1 METNPDRRALRR
13 AWTAVTAAFA
23 SHAMLSGLL
32 GPWIPEL
39 MDRNG
44 LDASGLGI
52 ALSGLAV
59 GLLIGTR
66 LADPAVGRIGGRAL
80 VRIGI
85 PALGLGFALL
95 PASDGLGPLTATF
108 VAIGVVS
115 GLVDVSMN
123 AEAVAVER
131 RFGRRVMTAIHGVWS
146 VSLFLG
152 AGVAALGIAL
162 GIPIAIHL
170 PLASAL
176 VVGAASLVLRW
187 LPAPAETDGPST
199 GVEPRSGSAPERI
212 ALLCVVAGCSFMVEG
227 IAIEWSAV
235 YLRGPIGAVAAIAG
249 LAVVAFSAGMATSR
263 FVGDRFAARFGQPA
277 VIRAGAAVAALALVV
292 VLLTR
297 GAAPSLLGFAF
308 VGLGLGPVVPM
319 AFRSA
324 GSLLRRGG
332 GSALSLV
339 VTAGYAGSVIGPL
352 AVGFVADRAG
362 LRPAFLIPVGAC
374 VVASCAASAAREGAA
389 QSIAPTTST

>member
-1 METNPDRRALRR
+1 METDRDGQALRR

-32 GPWIPEL
+32 GPWIPQL

-52 ALSGLAV
+52 ALAGLAA

-66 LADPAVGRIGGRAL
+66 LADPAVRRIGGRAL
-80 VRIGI
+80 VRIGV
-85 PALGLGFALL
+85 PSLGLGFALL

-115 GLVDVSMN
+115 GLVDVAMN
-123 AEAVAVER
+123 AEAVEVER
-131 RFGRRVMTAIHGVWS
+131 RFHRRVMTAIHGVWS

-152 AGVAALGIAL
+152 AGVAALGIAF

-176 VVGAASLVLRW
+176 VVSAASILLRW
-187 LPAPAETDGPST
+187 LPPSAETHGPST
-199 GVEPRSGSAPERI
+199 AARPRTGSAPERI
-212 ALLCVVAGCSFMVEG
+212 SLLCLVAGCSFMVEG

-235 YLRGPIGAVAAIAG
+235 YLRGPIGAAAAVAG

-263 FVGDRFAARFGQPA
+263 FAGDRFVARFGQPA
-277 VIRAGAAVAALALVV
+277 VIRAGTLVAALALGI
-292 VLLTR
+292 VLLAG
-297 GAAPSLLGFAF
+297 GAVPSLLGFAV
-308 VGLGLGPVVPM
+308 VGLGLGPVVPL

-324 GSLLRRGG
+324 GSLVRRGG

-352 AVGFVADRAG
+352 AVGFVADRSG
-362 LRPAFLIPVGAC
+362 LRPAFLIPVVAC
-374 VVASCAASAAREGAA
+374 VAAACAASAAREDAA
-389 QSIAPTTST
+389 QPIAPSTST